1 MIFDRIYL
9 GIGDDAAFVHW
20 YNLKALFLD
29 FIFLSSVSR
38 TNIGEREDWITDESS
53 FIGSVR
59 MHIESWISYEFID
72 DWEDQNPQDFDR
84 RQCIIW
90 I

>member
-1 MIFDRIYL
+1 MSLICLSYLDIFY
-9 GIGDDAAFVHW
+9 
-20 YNLKALFLD
+20 YN
-29 FIFLSSVSR
+29 SYYTPSR

>member
-1 MIFDRIYL
+1 MDSTSFEKRGGGLHSDS
-9 GIGDDAAFVHW
+9 
-20 YNLKALFLD
+20 NSD
-29 FIFLSSVSR
+29 FTKWVTLPR

-53 FIGSVR
+53 FIGIVR
-59 MHIESWISYEFID
+59 MHIGSWISYEFID